1 MAGPFKNTVI
11 GILSLAVVS
20 SLVATVYWRAAHRN
34 DRETASSRGCSAAE
48 ATEKPCPMRLLF
60 YGYVDKQPKSAF
72 AVVDSEGI
80 SRPTDAVF
88 LRAGG
93 DISHDGKYVS
103 FDNCSSS
110 NRGIYVSRLDGS
122 NVRMVTPLD
131 SLVCVETRWS
141 PDDKKISF
149 TSFTDGFLHVVFIK
163 GGRDLPLTRTYL
175 GSGFHSW
182 SPKGDEIVFERG
194 RAGSRLLYTVDM
206 GGDIKAVTSTK
217 DLGNCESW
225 APDWSPDGRRI
236 AFTSCDKRLFTVR
249 PDGADLRQVGSSAY
263 SPRWSTDGQWIL
275 FLSGPTL
282 MRVRSD
288 GELLTTIGILPYW
301 GGPFSL
307 GVVR

>member
-11 GILSLAVVS
+11 GILSLGVVS

-80 SRPTDAVF
+80 SRTTDAVF
-88 LRAGG
+88 LRVGG

-103 FDNCSSS
+103 FDNCSSP

-149 TSFTDGFLHVVFIK
+149 
-163 GGRDLPLTRTYL
+163 
-175 GSGFHSW
+175 HSC
-182 SPKGDEIVFERG
+182 PKQV
-194 RAGSRLLYTVDM
+194 L
-206 GGDIKAVTSTK
+206 AV
-217 DLGNCESW
+217 
-225 APDWSPDGRRI
+225 
-236 AFTSCDKRLFTVR
+236 
-249 PDGADLRQVGSSAY
+249 
-263 SPRWSTDGQWIL
+263 
-275 FLSGPTL
+275 
-282 MRVRSD
+282 
-288 GELLTTIGILPYW
+288 
-301 GGPFSL
+301 
-307 GVVR
+307 